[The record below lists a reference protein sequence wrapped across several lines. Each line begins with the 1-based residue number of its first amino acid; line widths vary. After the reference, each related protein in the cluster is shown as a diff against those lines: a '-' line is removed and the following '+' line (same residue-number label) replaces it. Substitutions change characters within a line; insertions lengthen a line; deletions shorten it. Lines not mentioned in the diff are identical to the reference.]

1 MVSPKFIEHA
11 DAPLSADELA
21 GDRAASAQTSDP
33 LDKPDIADTSLP
45 ASEGHMADDPDD
57 RGSGFSE
64 AIVTRLPPG

>member
-1 MVSPKFIEHA
+1 MASPKFTENS
-11 DAPLSADELA
+11 DVPLSADELA
-21 GDRAASAQTSDP
+21 GDRAASAQTSDS

-64 AIVTRLPPG
+64 EIVTRLPPG